1 MWRREED
8 TRWPWGRCSVSG
20 WSNWSGTL
28 PCFPGSLYPSRRT
41 SCRSW
46 RRGPLRPRGTRRKKR
61 RRRNLSPSLR
71 GRSRGDPD
79 TSLMERC
86 HSVKPREVS
95 NTEGTHS
102 NMSCSLVCGVIHHV
116 FNPAFSVYNWFT
128 CMYRGSFISYM
139 YICTTTYN
147 WCLYERSY
155 IIYIYG
161 K

>member
-61 RRRNLSPSLR
+61 RRRNLSQSPR

-139 YICTTTYN
+139 YICTTTYY

-155 IIYIYG
+155 II
-161 K
+161 